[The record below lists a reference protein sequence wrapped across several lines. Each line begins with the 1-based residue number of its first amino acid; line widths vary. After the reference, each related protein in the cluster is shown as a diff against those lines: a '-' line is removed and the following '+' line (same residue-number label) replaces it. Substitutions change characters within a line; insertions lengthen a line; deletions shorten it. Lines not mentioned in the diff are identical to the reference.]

1 MAPTEKLPTKKVS
14 RDYLGCKRKSIS
26 ESMKISKLFVWC
38 CIITLPA
45 KAQYFY
51 NDILLAGQNKIHFEK
66 LAGSKIKTVTV
77 KAYQNDG
84 EEIDDFVLRQEV
96 DKAAGTLTTY
106 SKTTFS
112 DASILKTTFNNLR
125 MPVVVLDSAEGAS
138 TTTHYAYDDK
148 ERIISLSSYSVQ
160 SEQKENLVTETRQY
174 VYNEKGMPEKMLRIN
189 GGTDTMTVIF
199 STAENG
205 MPGEEAWFRNGQK
218 IETWFYYYDEK
229 NRLTDIVRYNA
240 AAKKMLPDYLF
251 GYDENNNL
259 TSKVTVQP
267 GTGQF
272 RIWQYK
278 YNAGG
283 LKTEETVLNRQRQ
296 PEGRMVYFYD

>member
-1 MAPTEKLPTKKVS
+1 MQSK
-14 RDYLGCKRKSIS
+14 GMQIS
-26 ESMKISKLFVWC
+26 QL
-38 CIITLPA
+38 IIVFFLLYLPA

-51 NDILLAGQNKIHFEK
+51 NDILVTNENKLHFEN
-66 LAGSKIKTVTV
+66 LVSSKVKKVTV

-84 EEIDDFVLRQEV
+84 EEIDDFILRQ
-96 DKAAGTLTTY
+96 DIDLKGGSITTY

-112 DASILKTTFNNLR
+112 DASILKTTFNNNR
-125 MPVVVLDSAEGAS
+125 MPALVLDSAEGAS
-138 TTTHYAYDDK
+138 TTTRYIYNN
-148 ERIISLSSYSVQ
+148 EGWITTMESSSVQ
-160 SEQKENLVTETRQY
+160 PEQKENVVTETRQY
-174 VYNEKGMPEKMLRIN
+174 FYNSKGMPEKMYRIS

-199 STAENG
+199 TPAENG
-205 MPGEEAWFRNGQK
+205 LPGEEAWYKAGEK

-251 GYDENNNL
+251 GYNGDGNL
-259 TSKVTVQP
+259 SSKVTVQP

-283 LKTEETVLNRQRQ
+283 LKTEETVLNKKRQ
-296 PEGRMVYFYD
+296 PEGKMVYFYD